1 MAGDPVQHPIRIYKK
16 PAGGLGSLH
25 GTAKALRSNSA
36 LPALKVLPQLNQP
49 GGVDCPGCAYPDSP
63 KDKAVDF
70 CEQGAWAVAHESTQ
84 RRATPE
90 FFAANPLT
98 ALRQRAEWELEGFGR
113 LTAPMLYHRA
123 SDTYHEIA
131 WDDAFRLAANALRGL
146 DAPARAVFYAS
157 GRSSNE
163 AAFPYQL
170 FARAFGTNNMP
181 DSSNFC
187 HESSGMALGTTLG
200 VGKATITR
208 EDFEHADAI
217 FVFGQNPA
225 TNHPR
230 MLGDLR
236 EASLRGCRIAAFN
249 PMLEPGLRGFADPQ
263 SPLET
268 LTGRGTPIAGEYFQV
283 RVGGDL
289 AAITGMCKAVL
300 EAEQVGGKVLDRD
313 FIARHTSGFE
323 QFAATVGAQSWQQV
337 ELDSGLSREQIEKAA
352 AIYIAS
358 NATIA
363 TWCMGLTQHEYA
375 IETIQML
382 VNLML
387 LRGNVGKPGAGLMPV
402 RGHSNVQGDRT
413 VGVTNRPKKEWLDG
427 LQRVFGFAPPREPGL
442 DAVAAINGI
451 MDGSVHAFLGLGGN
465 FAVAGPDTP
474 RVLQAMERL
483 ELTVHIATKLNR
495 THLHPGQI
503 GLLLPCLSRTE
514 RDEQAGGRQFVSVE
528 DTASMV
534 HASAGRSEPASAKL
548 RSEPYIVTELAR
560 HTLAASAASAASAA
574 EEAEEAE
581 EAGAARIDWQAMG
594 SDYGVTRSLIEQ
606 VAKTAVAGFEQ
617 YNDRIAQ
624 PRGFH
629 LPNSARKRD
638 WRTASGKAQFTDI
651 ALPRDSIM
659 RRARAA
665 FGDDVLCL
673 ATVRAHRQ
681 YNTTVYRDTTGEVDR
696 YRGVHH
702 TRKVLFISAATMA
715 RLGLRD
721 GQLVDVHAAAPDGIA
736 RQCKGYQL
744 VRYDVPEGDVF
755 GYFPEL
761 TPLISPALVARGSAT
776 PAFKEV
782 PVLLKPAE

>member
-1 MAGDPVQHPIRIYKK
+1 VQHPIRFYDK

-25 GTAKALRSNSA
+25 GTAKALRSNSP

-70 CEQGAWAVAHESTQ
+70 CEQGAWAIAHESTS

-90 FFAANPLT
+90 FFAANPL
-98 ALRQRAEWELEGFGR
+98 AVLRTRAEWELEGFGR
-113 LTAPMLYHRA
+113 LTAPMLYDRA
-123 SDTYHEIA
+123 SDTYREIE
-131 WDDAFRLAANALRGL
+131 WEQAFKLAAGALQAL
-146 DAPARAVFYAS
+146 DAPGRAVFYAS

-181 DSSNFC
+181 DSSNYC
-187 HESSGMALGTTLG
+187 HESSGMALGSTLG
-200 VGKATITR
+200 VGKSTVTR
-208 EDFEHADAI
+208 EDFEHAEAI

-263 SPLET
+263 SPVET
-268 LTGRGTPIAGEYFQV
+268 LTGRGTRIASEYFQV

-300 EAEQVGGKVLDRD
+300 EAEEAGGNVLDRD

-323 QFAATVGAQSWQQV
+323 EFAVVVRGQSWHQIEQ
-337 ELDSGLSREQIEKAA
+337 DSGLSRERIEQAA

-358 NATIA
+358 KATIA

-413 VGVTNRPKKEWLDG
+413 VGVTNRPKKEWLEG
-427 LQRVFGFAPPREPGL
+427 LQRVFGFTPPAEHGL
-442 DAVAAINGI
+442 DAVAAITGI

-483 ELTVHIATKLNR
+483 QLTVHIATKLNR
-495 THLHPGQI
+495 THLHPGQV

-514 RDEQAGGRQFVSVE
+514 RDEQQGGRQFVSVE

-534 HASAGRSEPASAKL
+534 HASAGRSDPASAGL
-548 RSEPYIVTELAR
+548 RSEPHIVTELAR
-560 HTLAASAASAASAA
+560 HTLS
-574 EEAEEAE
+574 
-581 EAGAARIDWQAMG
+581 AGAAIPGIDWQAMG
-594 SDYGVTRSLIEQ
+594 SDYSVTRSLIEQ
-606 VAKTAVAGFEQ
+606 VASTAVAGFEK

-629 LPNSARKRD
+629 LPNSARNRD
-638 WRTASGKAQFTDI
+638 WKTASGKAQFTAI
-651 ALPRDSIM
+651 ALPQDSIM
-659 RRARAA
+659 GRARAA

-702 TRKVLFISAATMA
+702 TRKVLFISAGTMA

-736 RQCKGYQL
+736 RKCSGYQL
-744 VRYDVPEGDVF
+744 VKYDVPDGDVF